1 MSSSKNRGFTLI
13 ELLVVISIISLLS
26 SIVMTGVADAKIKAL
41 DAKRIQEKR
50 SIDTAVQ
57 LYISDKGKAP
67 DLQGTCAPGS
77 GNSVQSCFAGG
88 VTNPTGW
95 AAFQLDIAKYMP
107 KIPNDPCGL
116 TSDCATK
123 GLEYTYVAPHA
134 LEQYCVGCTSDTLAK
149 TYAVQSMLQKSAQLS
164 GISTLSTF
172 YAIPIPSGGG
182 GSGGGYGN

>member
-1 MSSSKNRGFTLI
+1 MTFASKKGGFTLI

-26 SIVMTGVADAKIKAL
+26 SIILTGVADAKIKAQ

-57 LYISDKGKAP
+57 LYISNNGHAP
-67 DLQGTCAPGS
+67 YLQDTCQPGS
-77 GNSVQSCFAGG
+77 GNSVESCFAGA
-88 VTNPTGW
+88 VTNPTAW

-116 TSDCATK
+116 TATCATQ

-134 LEQYCVGCTSDTLAK
+134 LEQYCAGCTSDTLTK
-149 TYAVQSMLQKSAQLS
+149 TYAVQSMLQKNATLS
-164 GISTLSTF
+164 GVSTLSTF

-182 GSGGGYGN
+182 GGGSGH